1 MRDLSEFFDLVPS
14 FANNAAS
21 LTLVN
26 QKTYLK
32 VIRPLQNDN
41 AQLQLKTTSQ
51 NTTQAE
57 VLTRGRTSSQTNLTN
72 TENMYHCYLFTVLNQ
87 VCFCNMHEQPKMFSP
102 LWIFPHPDH
111 EHWSINLI

>member
-21 LTLVN
+21 LALVN
-26 QKTYLK
+26 QQTYLK

-51 NTTQAE
+51 NTTQAGSPHSRSHF
-57 VLTRGRTSSQTNLTN
+57 LTKNLTN
-72 TENMYHCYLFTVLNQ
+72 MENMYHCYLFTVLNQ
-87 VCFCNMHEQPKMFSP
+87 VCFYNMHEQPKMFSP
-102 LWIFPHPDH
+102 L
-111 EHWSINLI
+111 

>member
-41 AQLQLKTTSQ
+41 AQSLNSKQPHRTLHKQKSSLEVALHHKQTWQTQKICTTVTYLQ
-51 NTTQAE
+51 
-57 VLTRGRTSSQTNLTN
+57 
-72 TENMYHCYLFTVLNQ
+72 F
-87 VCFCNMHEQPKMFSP
+87 
-102 LWIFPHPDH
+102 
-111 EHWSINLI
+111 